1 MHGLKI
7 SFALA
12 VASTGMALVIITLF
26 QKWERL
32 NPAAIAGGGGA

>member
-1 MHGLKI
+1 MRGLKI
-7 SFALA
+7 SFAIGI
-12 VASTGMALVIITLF
+12 VSTGMDLIVTKMF